1 MNYNVFIEVQNGINI
16 EKMMLLKEIE
26 KHIDN
31 LFIKNN
37 KEV

>member
-16 EKMMLLKEIE
+16 EKMMLLKKIE

-31 LFIKNN
+31 SIY
-37 KEV
+37 